1 VAATSKPRRSRR
13 ERLRVVA
20 GRPARRLHAPVCRDA
35 GGDCIHARLGRES
48 PSRPAGR
55 FIRNQESAMLDPER
69 LLGQMLSGA
78 LGGALG
84 GKSHKRHK
92 DRSGGLGGL
101 LGSNPAAKAQLGIGL
116 LGVAM
121 AAWEHYSNQPRRE
134 AAAMA
139 GVPQT
144 PANATPPPPPPPPAT
159 SPAALASDATRAAPV
174 LDLRRQQA
182 VLLIRA
188 MIAAAAADGAI
199 DDAERAAILE
209 RARGLGDDAESLDFL
224 RAELAAPLDAEQL
237 VAQTPRSLS
246 NEVYAAAALA
256 ITIDTEA
263 ERAWLDRLALR
274 LGIAPE
280 TREALHREIGL
291 VV

>member
-1 VAATSKPRRSRR
+1 
-13 ERLRVVA
+13 
-20 GRPARRLHAPVCRDA
+20 
-35 GGDCIHARLGRES
+35 
-48 PSRPAGR
+48 
-55 FIRNQESAMLDPER
+55 MLDPER

-84 GKSHKRHK
+84 GKSHKRHAK
-92 DRSGGLGGL
+92 RSGGLGGL

-121 AAWEHYSNQPRRE
+121 AAWEHYSSQPKRE
-134 AAAMA
+134 AASLAS
-139 GVPQT
+139 VPSSL
-144 PANATPPPPPPPPAT
+144 PAAPPPPPPA
-159 SPAALASDATRAAPV
+159 ALPVDATRPAPM
-174 LDLRRQQA
+174 LDMRRQQA

-199 DDAERAAILE
+199 DDAERAAILD
-209 RARGLGDDAESLDFL
+209 RARSIGDDTESLDFL
-224 RAELAAPLDAEQL
+224 RAELGAPLDAEQL

-280 TREALHREIGL
+280 TRATLHREIGL
-291 VV
+291 AD